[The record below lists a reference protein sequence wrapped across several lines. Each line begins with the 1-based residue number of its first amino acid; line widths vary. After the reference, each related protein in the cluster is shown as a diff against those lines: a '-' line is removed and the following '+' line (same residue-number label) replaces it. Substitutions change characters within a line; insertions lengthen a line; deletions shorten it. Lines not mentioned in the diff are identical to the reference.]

1 MKTYILIIILLS
13 FWFSPE
19 AQAQTTTL
27 SLPVMTATPG
37 ENITVP
43 LTVTNFNNIGA
54 ISLVINFD
62 EVSLSYVT
70 TQNTASSINL
80 VANATSGSLSLAWFD
95 ASGSNPLNVGDG
107 TLAEL
112 VFKYT
117 GGTSDLLF
125 DTAQSE
131 IADATG
137 EVISVTFENGHI
149 RPAEGVTTVS
159 LPVLEVPAGT
169 QVRVPVLVS
178 SFNDV
183 GAISLKI
190 NFDQSILSFVN
201 LENAPEGVNFTVN
214 AAGGILSLAWFDVT
228 GTTPLTLADTTL
240 VEILFD
246 FSAGSSD
253 LNFITEESEIAS
265 SSGDPIET
273 TFVNGMIVE
282 KTTSVESS
290 PTKARTFFLE
300 QNYPNPFNPETRIRY
315 QVGETGRVILKIYN
329 LFGQKIRTLVNDI
342 HSAGKFQVVWNG
354 RDDRDQKVP
363 SGVYFYRLISGNFV
377 QTRKLILIR

>member
-131 IADATG
+131 IADAAG

-169 QVRVPVLVS
+169 S
-178 SFNDV
+178 ST
-183 GAISLKI
+183 GKL
-190 NFDQSILSFVN
+190 
-201 LENAPEGVNFTVN
+201 TV
-214 AAGGILSLAWFDVT
+214 VT
-228 GTTPLTLADTTL
+228 P
-240 VEILFD
+240 
-246 FSAGSSD
+246 SAG
-253 LNFITEESEIAS
+253 
-265 SSGDPIET
+265 
-273 TFVNGMIVE
+273 
-282 KTTSVESS
+282 
-290 PTKARTFFLE
+290 
-300 QNYPNPFNPETRIRY
+300 
-315 QVGETGRVILKIYN
+315 
-329 LFGQKIRTLVNDI
+329 
-342 HSAGKFQVVWNG
+342 
-354 RDDRDQKVP
+354 
-363 SGVYFYRLISGNFV
+363 
-377 QTRKLILIR
+377 